1 MGGEDTIVLS
11 VLLANHTV
19 WVRQFTRFWKHSDS
33 CVTRPRDLLTSC
45 SALQTNPFKKTLL
58 KGNTNKILLLL
69 TLLVRDALYYPLCF
83 LWREAYLWTII
94 WHHVHIPPT
103 RCSLVICCVCPPPP
117 CYVSQWVAFFL
128 WRSPPPPPLPSTHK
142 HIDHVTHKVHSAD
155 GDGCLWVGRAVG
167 GGVGG
172 WATTWLWVWPLTENH
187 LFCQRGKQ
195 TMLCGPYRGS
205 LPFLLKAL
213 TPSCLSTLT
222 KLWTIVPCMPAL
234 VTILPR

>member
-69 TLLVRDALYYPLCF
+69 TLLVRDALYHPLCF

-117 CYVSQWVAFFL
+117 LLCESMGCFL
-128 WRSPPPPPLPSTHK
+128 PLEIPPPTSSIHTQTYRPCHPQSPFSWRRRLS
-142 HIDHVTHKVHSAD
+142 
-155 GDGCLWVGRAVG
+155 VG
-167 GGVGG
+167 GAGGG
-172 WATTWLWVWPLTENH
+172 WWG
-187 LFCQRGKQ
+187 RGLSHRMIVGMAPHRK
-195 TMLCGPYRGS
+195 P
-205 LPFLLKAL
+205 PFLSEGETDNA
-213 TPSCLSTLT
+213 
-222 KLWTIVPCMPAL
+222 LWTI
-234 VTILPR
+234 

>member
-1 MGGEDTIVLS
+1 MKGGLS
-11 VLLANHTV
+11 LDYH
-19 WVRQFTRFWKHSDS
+19 
-33 CVTRPRDLLTSC
+33 LTSC
-45 SALQTNPFKKTLL
+45 THSSYQMLPCDMLCVSSSPLL
-58 KGNTNKILLLL
+58 CESMG
-69 TLLVRDALYYPLCF
+69 CF
-83 LWREAYLWTII
+83 LPLE
-94 WHHVHIPPT
+94 IP
-103 RCSLVICCVCPPPP
+103 
-117 CYVSQWVAFFL
+117 
-128 WRSPPPPPLPSTHK
+128 PPPPPLPSTHK

-155 GDGCLWVGRAVG
+155 GDGCLWVGQAVG

-222 KLWTIVPCMPAL
+222 KLWTIVLCMPAL

>member
-69 TLLVRDALYYPLCF
+69 TLLVRDALYHPLCF

-128 WRSPPPPPLPSTHK
+128 WRSPPPTTSSIHTQTYRPCHPQSPFSWRRRLS
-142 HIDHVTHKVHSAD
+142 
-155 GDGCLWVGRAVG
+155 VG
-167 GGVGG
+167 GAGGG
-172 WATTWLWVWPLTENH
+172 WWG
-187 LFCQRGKQ
+187 RGLSHHMIVGMAPHRK
-195 TMLCGPYRGS
+195 P
-205 LPFLLKAL
+205 PFLSEGETDNA
-213 TPSCLSTLT
+213 
-222 KLWTIVPCMPAL
+222 LWTI
-234 VTILPR
+234 